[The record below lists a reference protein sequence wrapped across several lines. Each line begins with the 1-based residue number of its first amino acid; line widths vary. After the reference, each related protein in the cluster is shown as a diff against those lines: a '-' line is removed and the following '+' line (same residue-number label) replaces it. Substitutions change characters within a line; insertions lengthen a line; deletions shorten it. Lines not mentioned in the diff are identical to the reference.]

1 MSKSYYEI
9 LGVSRDASAD
19 AIKKAYRK
27 LAMKYHP
34 DKNPGDAA
42 AEDKFKEAA
51 EAYEVLSDLQKRQIY
66 DAYGKEGL
74 RNSGYSGPGN
84 SEDIFSHIN
93 DLFGDI
99 FGFGGGGRGRRRDPN
114 APVQGDDLRYDIQ
127 ISFMDAVHGIN
138 KQVEITKKETCWTC
152 EGSGS
157 RPGHRPQV
165 CPSCQGRGQVV
176 RSQGFFQVSTT
187 CPRCNGAGQVITEPC
202 NDCHGEGLVNRSKKV
217 SIRIPAGV
225 DTGSRMRLSGE
236 GAGGRRGGPSGD
248 LYVVIHV
255 DDHEYFQRDGQTIFL
270 RLPVSMVRAALGCEV
285 DVPTIYGSSK
295 LKIPAGTQS
304 GERFTLRGEGVA
316 SLRGG
321 KKGDMIVEAQVQTP
335 KKLNKEQKEL
345 LRQFEELNKH
355 HEEEGFFSRLFHG
368 SLGKPKKGSEDS
380 ERVANG

>member
-9 LGVSRDASAD
+9 LGVTKDASAD

-27 LAMKYHP
+27 QAMKYHP
-34 DKNPGDAA
+34 DRNQGDAA
-42 AEDKFKEAA
+42 AEAKFKEAA

-93 DLFGDI
+93 DIFGDI

-114 APVQGDDLRYDIQ
+114 APVQGEDLRYDIRV
-127 ISFMDAVHGIN
+127 SFMEAVHGIN
-138 KQVEITKKETCWTC
+138 RQVDITKKETCWTC
-152 EGSGS
+152 EGTGA
-157 RPGHRPQV
+157 RPGHKTQV
-165 CPSCQGRGQVV
+165 CPACQGRGQVI

-187 CPRCNGAGQVITEPC
+187 CPRCNGAGQIITDPC
-202 NDCHGEGLVNRSKKV
+202 TDCHGEGLVNRSKKV
-217 SIRIPAGV
+217 SVRIPAGV

-236 GAGGRRGGPSGD
+236 GEGGRRGGPAGD

-255 DDHEYFQRDGQTIFL
+255 DDHEYFQRDGQTIYL
-270 RLPVSMVRAALGCEV
+270 RLPVSMVRAALGCDAE
-285 DVPTIYGSSK
+285 VPTIHGTAK

-304 GERFTLRGEGVA
+304 GERFTLRGEGVP

-321 KKGDMIVEAQVQTP
+321 GKGDMVVEVQVQTP
-335 KKLNKEQKEL
+335 IKLTKEQKEI
-345 LRQFEELNKH
+345 LRQFDEASKDP
-355 HEEEGFFSRLFHG
+355 EEEGFFSRLFHG
-368 SLGKPKKGSEDS
+368 HLGKQKKKAEDP
-380 ERVANG
+380 EKVANG